1 MDKEKVKRTASP
13 YILFCSDMRPII
25 KKEHPDAT
33 FGETGKFLGK
43 MWEEASE
50 KLKAT
55 YTKKA
60 EVLKVEVLKVEVLK
74 EESTTKILKGGKDDT
89 FDKILK
95 IDAQIATLNKTKIKL
110 VKSLKY

>member
-60 EVLKVEVLKVEVLK
+60 EVLKVEVLK